1 MSVMYFD
8 FQMFKGNVS
17 STTTYQLSPEERA
30 LLTKQMGYL
39 DEIYPNMIK
48 LNTEAGNML
57 WDSMGTVKAD
67 YETMNKN
74 AQDQIAQAQQGV
86 SGLIKGELPQEY
98 KDNMTA
104 ALQGGVQ
111 GTVGNM
117 LNGLG
122 GRGILNSS
130 VTQKGMNDI
139 EKNVS
144 NTMAQQ
150 YNNNINTL
158 SGLYGQQMSNATQPI
173 IATSAAQEA
182 AQQPSLNL
190 WQASLGLNSAGS
202 GTLASIAGKYGT
214 TTTNQSSSGGGLGSL
229 LGGVATGLAGNG
241 GFWNYLK

>member
-1 MSVMYFD
+1 MYFN

-17 STTTYQLSPEERA
+17 STTTYQMSPEERA

-117 LNGLG
+117 LNGLA
-122 GRGILNSS
+122 
-130 VTQKGMNDI
+130 V
-139 EKNVS
+139 E
-144 NTMAQQ
+144 
-150 YNNNINTL
+150 
-158 SGLYGQQMSNATQPI
+158 
-173 IATSAAQEA
+173 E
-182 AQQPSLNL
+182 
-190 WQASLGLNSAGS
+190 
-202 GTLASIAGKYGT
+202 
-214 TTTNQSSSGGGLGSL
+214 
-229 LGGVATGLAGNG
+229 
-241 GFWNYLK
+241 F